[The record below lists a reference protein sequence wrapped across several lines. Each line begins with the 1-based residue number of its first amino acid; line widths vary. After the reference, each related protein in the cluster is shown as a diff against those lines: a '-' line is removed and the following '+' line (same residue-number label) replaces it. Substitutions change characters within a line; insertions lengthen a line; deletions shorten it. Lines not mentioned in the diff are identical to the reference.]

1 MSDAAPYNP
10 LDKTNLGA
18 SVADALLGRKPR
30 KLLGLKRFD
39 GAGIYALYYQGRF
52 APYQRLAALNQ
63 GDDPQAP
70 IYIGN
75 AIPEGGRK
83 GGAGD
88 SGPTRALHKRLKE
101 HAESIQAT
109 INLDADDFVC
119 RFLTVDDIWIPLGES
134 LLIAKFSPLW
144 NLTIDGFGNHDPGKG
159 RYNGLEPRWD
169 VLHPGRAW
177 ASRCQP
183 RPETA
188 EQIADEVQARLAQ
201 EPSLVRTRFH
211 AEQRRAAYR
220 VDSAVGPAD
229 DG

>member
-1 MSDAAPYNP
+1 MDGVPYNP

-30 KLLGLKRFD
+30 QLDGLKRFD
-39 GAGIYALYYQGRF
+39 GAGIYALYYQCTF
-52 APYQRLAALNQ
+52 APYQRLSILNQ

-70 IYIGN
+70 IYIGK
-75 AIPEGGRK
+75 AIPEGARK
-83 GGAGD
+83 GPGGVEAGR
-88 SGPTRALHKRLKE
+88 TRALYRRLKE

-109 INLDADDFVC
+109 ANLNVADFVC

-159 RYNGLEPRWD
+159 RYKGLAPRWD
-169 VLHPGRAW
+169 VLHPGREW
-177 ASRCQP
+177 AARCEP
-183 RPETA
+183 REETA
-188 EQIADEVQARLAQ
+188 EQIADDVRSRLTQ

-211 AEQRRAAYR
+211 AEQRKASYQVNSE
-220 VDSAVGPAD
+220 VDDEPTA
-229 DG
+229 